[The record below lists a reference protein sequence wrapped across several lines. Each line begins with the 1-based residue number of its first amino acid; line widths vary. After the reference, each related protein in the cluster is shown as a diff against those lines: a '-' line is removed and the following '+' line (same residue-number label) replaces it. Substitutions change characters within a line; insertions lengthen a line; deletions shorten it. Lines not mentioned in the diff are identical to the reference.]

1 MANPTTAD
9 GWKLL
14 ARDIQSQID
23 AILAKQSSLD
33 AQLAS
38 AKAESD
44 RLANAALSKN
54 FGDLNDPA
62 VNAAFR
68 AARAA
73 ASAFRTGPLLAAQ
86 QAADT
91 YGKLVDL
98 RKELENANTQAAT
111 ADKPAGD
118 TATASAGDTVKEAQQ
133 AKDSPNDD
141 NPNTIQPTSPSQIID
156 QEGRIKPTPPL
167 SSGSNA
173 LKPPTVENGDSTIG
187 TNSGTVT
194 LTESQSVPQSTNAA
208 GNGVLVPEPP
218 PATTATIDAGGA
230 NGSQDQFGA
239 NASSGT
245 LGVGAGNDDITNKNA
260 TRQEIDN
267 IFSQAIIRPQGNT
280 LDKYATYTYA
290 ISVYLMSPDDYR
302 NFLLSRNKSTT
313 NFPLLFQ
320 SGGANVSSRNMKYF
334 SLDYYVDRLVIQ
346 DVAPGKGSGASHNAK
361 SLSFVVTEPNGIT
374 LIPRLEQAMT
384 EYIFKGDKALRQN
397 WPQQNF
403 LLAVRFYGFDV
414 NGKPIS
420 PADNNYTVSDPR
432 SIVEKFIPFSINSL
446 TFKIAGKAVEYNW
459 DCTAMSHSI
468 AASTDR
474 GTIPTNIELAGS
486 NLKEI
491 FIGQTPNPTDSSTPP
506 NASTAPTKKSTVTQ
520 GIITA
525 MNEWQKKQVADGKQ
539 SEADTYEIL
548 FASDALANAQ
558 LTYTGGADITNSP
571 MSKSKN
577 PSDTKDPARQ
587 STDFTNT
594 TVRAVAGMQ
603 LLKFMDQIAKN
614 STYIQDQAKVT
625 YDPKTNK
632 QISTGAS
639 AKNLAWFNF
648 QVQARPSKWDK
659 KRNMFACDITYLIT
673 PYQVATVDSSYF
685 PNGTFRGVHKSY
697 PYWFTGQNTAVINY
711 EQTYNNLFVRL
722 ITGGPNNEDTRT
734 SDLTQLSRRIVRPSS
749 NSSRQG
755 APGTVNEAP
764 ANASD
769 WLYDPESQ
777 AKSTMTIIGDPAW
790 IYQGDLVNGITTD
803 SFAVSPFLADG
814 TINYQASEVYYEITF
829 NKPTDY
835 NLRTGLMD
843 VTQNTLGAEGDQ
855 GDAKVSYV
863 YKIININSTF
873 TAGKFTQELE
883 GILFAPPAATQAN
896 SNTIPESDNPLEQS
910 AAETARLT
918 RQNAGT
924 QAAAANNSNSV
935 PPVNTTSGTASPN
948 DVTNTTQGP
957 TDIPDSAPIDP

>member
-1 MANPTTAD
+1 MATLAESEVYRI
-9 GWKLL
+9 KL
-14 ARDIQSQID
+14 DIQVVTDDIRAFQERLQDPNLSPLQRGTAQRNLERAQAKLTQLQAD
-23 AILAKQSSLD
+23 LAAAE
-33 AQLAS
+33 AQLAAKS
-38 AKAESD
+38 APTD
-44 RLANAALSKN
+44 T
-54 FGDLNDPA
+54 PA
-62 VNAAFR
+62 
-68 AARAA
+68 
-73 ASAFRTGPLLAAQ
+73 
-86 QAADT
+86 
-91 YGKLVDL
+91 
-98 RKELENANTQAAT
+98 
-111 ADKPAGD
+111 
-118 TATASAGDTVKEAQQ
+118 ASAGDTVKEAQK

-141 NPNTIQPTSPSQIID
+141 NPNTVQPTSPSQVID
-156 QEGRIKPTPPL
+156 QEGRIKPTPPVT
-167 SSGSNA
+167 SGSNA
-173 LKPPTVENGDSTIG
+173 LKPPTTEDGDSTVG
-187 TNSGTVT
+187 VNANTVT

-208 GNGVLVPEPP
+208 GDGKLTPAP
-218 PATTATIDAGGA
+218 PAPSTATIGTGGA
-230 NGSQDQFGA
+230 NGSQDDFGA

-245 LGVGAGNDDITNKNA
+245 LGEGAGNDDSTNKNA

-267 IFSQAIIRPQGNT
+267 IFSNAIITPAGNT
-280 LDKYATYTYA
+280 LDKYSTYTYA
-290 ISVYLMSPDDYR
+290 ISVYLLSADDFR
-302 NFLLSRNKSTT
+302 NFLVSPNKNTT

-320 SGGANVSSRNMKYF
+320 SGGANVNARNMKYF
-334 SLDYYVDRLVIQ
+334 SLDYYVDHLTIQ
-346 DVAPGKGSGASHNAK
+346 DVSPGKGTGAAHNTK

-384 EYIFKGDKALRQN
+384 EYIFGGDKAKRQN

-403 LLAVRFYGFDV
+403 LLAVRFYGFDSEG
-414 NGKPIS
+414 NLIH
-420 PADNNYTVSDPR
+420 PADSGGYRGTLSDPR

-459 DCTAMSHSI
+459 DCTASPYNM

-491 FIGQTPNPTDSSTPP
+491 FIGQAPDPTVGDTPP
-506 NASTAPTKKSTVTQ
+506 NASSAPTKKSTVTQ

-539 SEADTYEIL
+539 SVADTYEIT
-548 FASDALANAQ
+548 FSSDALANAQ
-558 LTYTGGADITNSP
+558 LTYTGGADISNSP

-577 PSDTKDPARQ
+577 PADTKDTARQ
-587 STDFTNT
+587 STDFSNT

-603 LLKFMDQIAKN
+603 LLKFMDQLAKN

-648 QVQARPSKWDK
+648 QVQARPSKWDT
-659 KRNMFACDITYLIT
+659 KRNMYACDISYLIT
-673 PYQVATVDSSYF
+673 PYQVATVDSEYF
-685 PNGTFRGVHKSY
+685 PNGSFRGVHKSY
-697 PYWFTGQNTAVINY
+697 PYWFTGQNTSVITY

-722 ITGGPNNEDTRT
+722 ITGGPNNTTDTRT

-790 IYQGDLVNGITTD
+790 IYQGDLVNSINKS
-803 SFAVSPFLADG
+803 SFDVIPFLPDG

-835 NLRTGLMD
+835 DLKTGLMD
-843 VTQNTLGAEGDQ
+843 VTQNTLGSGADQ

-863 YKIININSTF
+863 YKIININSIF
-873 TAGKFTQELE
+873 NAGKFTQELE
-883 GILFAPPAATQAN
+883 GILFAPPAAQKNPDKLPAPN
-896 SNTIPESDNPLEQS
+896 NPLEQS
-910 AAETARLT
+910 DAESARLL
-918 RQNAGT
+918 RQSAGA
-924 QAAAANNSNSV
+924 QAAAANNNNSV
-935 PPVNTTSGTASPN
+935 PPVDTTSGSADPN
-948 DVTNTTQGP
+948 TPNNAGQGP